1 MRYWLVIL
9 SVSLLTFLTACTSS
23 MEADPTRVLSEPQ
36 DVVLTEESSLDHQ
49 TDRQSVS
56 QTEHPYSEPTLEATI
71 SPPTGAPIVIQTK
84 AIMPT
89 VMPDPTITSTSF
101 PSPSPTQAPIKAS
114 TPTELP
120 TQTPLPQPGVV
131 GGQILF
137 HGAPPSRPV
146 TLILEDQ
153 EYRVIQE
160 ITILNGEYRFE
171 NLPASSEGYNVLFA
185 QEQNSQFSAYE
196 VVSWAWLGPIP
207 VKDGDRLHLPAM
219 EIALVGLMPVNP
231 PDGAIISASSITPH
245 NTLVFEWDPFP
256 SASHY
261 WVDLRV
267 GTVLQLVWQSDY
279 VDSPA
284 VSFDGVLMNGE
295 MIQPNSYWWSV
306 GARLEGGLITIAA
319 PLTSLMVKP

>member
-71 SPPTGAPIVIQTK
+71 SSPTGAPIVIQTK
-84 AIMPT
+84 AITPT

-146 TLILEDQ
+146 TLILEDH

-267 GTVLQLVWQSDY
+267 GPVLQLVWQSDY

>member
-71 SPPTGAPIVIQTK
+71 SSPTGAPIVIQTK
-84 AIMPT
+84 AITPT

-101 PSPSPTQAPIKAS
+101 PSPSPTQVPIKAS

-267 GTVLQLVWQSDY
+267 GPVLQLVWQSDY

>member
-1 MRYWLVIL
+1 MSRWVVI
-9 SVSLLTFLTACTSS
+9 VSTIILIFLPACTGSRGN
-23 MEADPTRVLSEPQ
+23 EFARALSEPIDVISQ
-36 DVVLTEESSLDHQ
+36 DENNLNIRPNQQSQNQDKRSEPSLEPVVLPSTN
-49 TDRQSVS
+49 TPV
-56 QTEHPYSEPTLEATI
+56 I
-71 SPPTGAPIVIQTK
+71 IQTSEVTS
-84 AIMPT
+84 T
-89 VMPDPTITSTSF
+89 VAPDPTALSESL

-137 HGAPPSRPV
+137 HGVPPSRPV

-171 NLPASSEGYNVLFA
+171 NLPASSKGYNVLFA

-231 PDGAIISASSITPH
+231 PDGATISASSITPH

-267 GTVLQLVWQSDY
+267 GPVLQLVWQSDY
-279 VDSPA
+279 VDGTA
-284 VSFDGVLMNGE
+284 VSFDGVLMNGA

-319 PLTSLMVKP
+319 PLTSFMVKP